1 MLQRGRLPLQQ
12 LFNNNNRKQH
22 LAPTNNFQPG
32 STNNNQFP
40 TSINNRMSSIQN
52 YRSQILK
59 NSQQTFSSRRG
70 LGEQSLISTG
80 NKCHHWWDPPFQHH
94 WFASLSLYYILY
106 HWFASFLG
114 NQKTPALLANRDLHK
129 RLQKQGF
136 STFTSRWYFSWIIA
150 MWFSYLKNI
159 PLLASSYNSEK
170 DHFTK
175 TIFVSTSTTK
185 VMLCYLEKIEKL
197 KTVPAA
203 NRLVSWGPGLWGR
216 RSGRWGSN
224 SENVRMNI

>member
-1 MLQRGRLPLQQ
+1 MTSLGGDIMLQRGRLPLQQ

-52 YRSQILK
+52 YRSQISK

-94 WFASLSLYYILY
+94 WFASLSLYYMLY
-106 HWFASFLG
+106 HC
-114 NQKTPALLANRDLHK
+114 NALVC
-129 RLQKQGF
+129 
-136 STFTSRWYFSWIIA
+136 II
-150 MWFSYLKNI
+150 FRKS
-159 PLLASSYNSEK
+159 K
-170 DHFTK
+170 DP
-175 TIFVSTSTTK
+175 S
-185 VMLCYLEKIEKL
+185 
-197 KTVPAA
+197 
-203 NRLVSWGPGLWGR
+203 LVSKP
-216 RSGRWGSN
+216 RSPRETSKTRFLQFKKIFLMN
-224 SENVRMNI
+224 HCNVIFLFEKYSTASLFL